1 MSINGKTKLCCII
14 GNPVKHS
21 LSPQMHNAGYKH
33 LGLNFVYVAFRVV
46 DVKTAIYGLKAL
58 GTRGIVVTV
67 PYKIEVMK
75 YIDELDEA
83 ARAIGAVN
91 TIVNDKGILKATNT
105 DWVGG
110 LKTLE
115 KVASVKGKKVAVLG
129 AGGAA
134 RALVYGLK
142 NHGALITVHNRTIEK
157 AQLLVNDFD
166 LVQAFPIQNKSEII
180 NADIIVNT
188 TSVGMEPKQDESPI
202 PIDFID
208 SHHIVFDI
216 VYTPKKTRLL
226 TLAESKSATIVYGD
240 KMVLYGAV
248 PQFELFTGVKA
259 PFVAMEKALVDAER
273 SS

>member
-14 GNPVKHS
+14 GNPVEHS

-67 PYKIEVMK
+67 PHKIEAMK

-91 TIVNDKGILKATNT
+91 TIVNDEGVLKATNT

-115 KVASVKGKKVAVLG
+115 KVTSVKGKKVTVLG

-142 NHGALITVHNRTIEK
+142 KHGALVTVHNRTLEK
-157 AQLLVNDFD
+157 AKQLADDFD
-166 LVQAFPIQNKSEII
+166 LVQAFTLQNKDEII

-188 TSVGMEPKQDESPI
+188 TSVGMQPYQDKSPI
-202 PIDFID
+202 PIDFI
-208 SHHIVFDI
+208 SSNHIVFDI
-216 VYTPKKTRLL
+216 VYTPKKTKLL
-226 TLAESKSATIVYGD
+226 AMAESRGAKIVYGD

-259 PFVAMEKALVDAER
+259 PFEAMEKALLDAER
-273 SS
+273 NH